1 MTFKQLEQGMEFK
14 KQIDDLQA
22 IFNIAQNAQLRP
34 TLEVWA
40 PTGRAEGD
48 VVSHAIPLY
57 FNKTLCDKFIAFLSS
72 EIQRLQDEIEQI

>member
-22 IFNIAQNAQLRP
+22 ILNIMRNAQLRT

-48 VVSHAIPLY
+48 VLSHAIPLY
-57 FNKTLCDKFIAFLSS
+57 FNKTLGDKFIAFLSS
-72 EIQRLQDEIEQI
+72 EIQRLRDEIEQI

>member
-22 IFNIAQNAQLRP
+22 ILNIAQNAQLRP

-40 PTGRAEGD
+40 LTDRAEGD
-48 VVSHAIPLY
+48 VVNHAIPLY

-72 EIQRLQDEIEQI
+72 EIQRLRDEIEQI

>member
-22 IFNIAQNAQLRP
+22 ILNIAQNAQLRP

-40 PTGRAEGD
+40 PTGRMESAVE
-48 VVSHAIPLY
+48 SHTVDLY
-57 FNKTLCDKFIAFLSS
+57 LNKTLNAKFVEFLTS
-72 EIQRLQDEIEQI
+72 EIQRLRDEIEQI